1 MKKLTVSFVADV
13 DSSTDA
19 IQSILDDISDNIN
32 DVFAGTVELIESK
45 EIKDE
50 LVQIGWILKS
60 VPVYSNIVH
69 EYAYVKKENLAVLG
83 IESLEEWSE
92 DSEYFEI
99 NLDVF
104 NTDNESFMFLNLN
117 VLTIDVFSLDR
128 KSKLTLSKM
137 EGTLKKHVNG

>member
-19 IQSILDDISDNIN
+19 IQSILDDISSNVDN
-32 DVFAGTVELIESK
+32 VFEGTVELIESK

-60 VPVYSNIVH
+60 VPVYSNIIH
-69 EYAYVKKENLAVLG
+69 EYCYVKKENLAVFG
-83 IESLEEWSE
+83 IENLEEWSE
-92 DSEYFEI
+92 NSEYFEI
-99 NLDVF
+99 NLDTF
-104 NTDNESFMFLNLN
+104 DENNGTFMYLDLSS
-117 VLTIDVFSLDR
+117 LTIDVFSLDR